1 MFKDRQEAGQL
12 LLQKLIKYKGQ
23 NPLVVGIPRG
33 AMPMAEIIADGLS
46 GELNAVLIHK
56 IPAPGQEEFA
66 IGSVG
71 LSGHIF
77 RLPYIRS
84 HGISESYVTTAAAEQ
99 LEKLQQ
105 RKARFLLPD
114 LNCMGRI
121 VILVDDGIATGA
133 TAIGAIHEIR
143 SQKPKKL
150 ILAAGVIPAST
161 SAQMR
166 SLVDEFIVL
175 EEPEFFYAVS
185 QFFQNFSQVTDEE
198 VIQIFKKNNRLHPH
212 PGL

>member
-71 LSGHIF
+71 LSGHVF

-198 VIQIFKKNNRLHPH
+198 VIQIFKKNNKLHPH